1 MNEHFLFSSKSPM
14 LSEKKRMMDLIND
27 YYIGYIPL
35 LAPIAMIN
43 HYIEEYPV
51 PYISTQ
57 TWLNPYPKELR
68 IRLNTK

>member
-1 MNEHFLFSSKSPM
+1 
-14 LSEKKRMMDLIND
+14 MMDLIND